1 MGSDVVVIETSA
13 RSQAPSGEGDKET
26 RLQPYALLV

>member
-13 RSQAPSGEGDKET
+13 RSQAPSGGDKEI
-26 RLQPYALLV
+26 RLVINYCFI